1 MGSKV
6 AFHLSGGIFF
16 NLMLAARKKPAVNQ
30 KECLRELL
38 YIFDRSARGLSGNS
52 LGTIA
57 SRFRNCDPKLR
68 SVYIKF
74 GDPVLVNEFNERMR
88 EDYDSVVGEVKNYAD
103 HYLDLEMNGK
113 WLVRALMELVEKDS
127 LIQNN
132 AKFMAIPGG
141 RPAYKQDFPEMQ
153 KVYIYNMLLGVWH
166 FICSRT
172 DGEEYGQETYFAL
185 SDFDGESRA
194 RKFDCGRIGF
204 KDHEDVLISY
214 DMEIKPYFGEKSHFS
229 ERVLCE
235 HLLSGEIEELPSVK
249 ITEDYGPLNEALS
262 SKIRQI
268 FSMQVEK
275 SRVPEKK
282 DMVNKYQTYLDR
294 AYEKHRKK
302 KTFLYEM
309 QREFYGF
316 FVCNNVKRR
325 EAVGKGE
332 RNREGEVKNVI
343 TNVCV
348 EAFEEEHRFIILSG
362 TGGMGKSMMMT
373 HFMLDTIDKNKE
385 TGKVPVFMLLRDYN
399 PAAGDLLDFIFGELK
414 RHDVDLHLSD
424 LVELLQSGKGVILFD
439 GLDEIKSENCR
450 RFYKEME
457 NLADSYPEA
466 SYIVSSR
473 PTMNFRG
480 LSRFTVYDLQPFSQE
495 QAVEMVGKLDQS
507 VVDPVIQKDFIQDLK
522 CNRFGFDWRERMDFL
537 GNPLFLTILLL
548 AYEGNHDIPTERYLF
563 YEQAYEAMAKKHDA
577 AKALTREFATGLN
590 SREFQNYFG
599 EFCTITYEQEKYD
612 FTPEE
617 ISAYFQEVIEANEL
631 DTTLEAFIEDVT
643 GKICLI
649 YKDGGKYYFIHR
661 SFQEYFVA
669 YFFSRQLE
677 QRFGAVLDILTVR
690 DEMDHDSVV
699 LPMLYGMEPEKTE
712 LCIFIPFLEKVFCG
726 KDEESEYRDFLQ
738 CFYPFIC
745 YEQGEVEEYF
755 VQASD
760 SSIYQYIADR
770 YSDVK
775 QMIDGD
781 DLPVLSHFIEK
792 EYVYYDEYWRTGRD
806 EEDSRVVLRE
816 DLPDG
821 YETAYEE
828 CTGLEVEIVGL
839 SYLICVEEA
848 YRRKE
853 CAYVVE
859 MLEDDSFPL
868 KKEYRDMKKLYLGLK
883 AKYARKTGKAS
894 FRSRFH

>member
-1 MGSKV
+1 MGNEV
-6 AFHLSGGIFF
+6 ALHLSGGVFF
-16 NLMLAARKKPAVNQ
+16 NLMLAARKRPVANQ
-30 KECLRELL
+30 NQCLKELL
-38 YIFDRSARGLSGNS
+38 YIYDRSAKEMAGNS
-52 LGTIA
+52 LVTIA
-57 SRFRNCDPKLR
+57 SRFRNCDPDLH
-68 SVYIKF
+68 SDYIRF
-74 GDPVLVNEFNERMR
+74 GDPVVVEEFNGRMR
-88 EDYDSVVGEVKNYAD
+88 EDYASVVGEVKNYAD
-103 HYLDLEMNGK
+103 QYLDLEVNGK

-127 LIQNN
+127 LIQDN

-141 RPAYKQDFPEMQ
+141 LPAYKQEFPEMHV
-153 KVYIYNMLLGVWH
+153 VYIYNLLLSVWH
-166 FICSRT
+166 YICCT
-172 DGEEYGQETYFAL
+172 HGMTENGQETYFAL
-185 SDFDGESRA
+185 TDFAGERRP
-194 RKFDCGRIGF
+194 RKFDRSRIGF
-204 KDHEDVLISY
+204 ESHEDVTVSY
-214 DMEIKPYFGEKSHFS
+214 DMEIVQDDMKIPEPAASYVRRLTGTPVPSPEIFEPVNAAVSEEANSVFSFVLEHSHTS
-229 ERVLCE
+229 DR
-235 HLLSGEIEELPSVK
+235 K
-249 ITEDYGPLNEALS
+249 ATLNRY
-262 SKIRQI
+262 K
-268 FSMQVEK
+268 
-275 SRVPEKK
+275 
-282 DMVNKYQTYLDR
+282 TYLNR
-294 AYEKHRKK
+294 AREKHSKK

-309 QREFYGF
+309 QRDFYSF
-316 FVCNNVKRR
+316 FVCNDVKRR
-325 EAVGKGE
+325 ETVYRGE
-332 RNREGEVKNVI
+332 HRNDKKDDRVIKNACI
-343 TNVCV
+343 DS
-348 EAFEEEHRFIILSG
+348 FEEERRFIVLSG

-385 TGKVPVFMLLRDYN
+385 TGKVPVFVLLRDYN
-399 PAAGDLLDFIFGELK
+399 PAAGDLIDFIFGELK

-631 DTTLEAFIEDVT
+631 DTTPEAFIEDVT

-677 QRFGAVLDILTVR
+677 QRFDAVLDILTVR

-726 KDEESEYRDFLQ
+726 KDEKSEYRDFLQ
-738 CFYPFIC
+738 FFYPFIC

-755 VQASD
+755 AQASD

-770 YSDVK
+770 YSGVK

-781 DLPVLSHFIEK
+781 DLPVLHHFVER
-792 EYVYYDEYWRTGRD
+792 EYVYYDAYWNNGNDDTG
-806 EEDSRVVLRE
+806 SQLMLRQ
-816 DLPDG
+816 DLTDG
-821 YETAYEE
+821 YEAAYEE
-828 CTGLEVEIVGL
+828 CTGLEVETVGL

-868 KKEYRDMKKLYLGLK
+868 KQEYRDMKKLYLGLK

>member
-1 MGSKV
+1 MGNEV
-6 AFHLSGGIFF
+6 ALHLSGGVFF
-16 NLMLAARKKPAVNQ
+16 NLMLAARKKPVANQ
-30 KECLRELL
+30 NQCLKELL
-38 YIFDRSARGLSGNS
+38 YIYDRSAKEMAGNS
-52 LGTIA
+52 LVTIA
-57 SRFRNCDPKLR
+57 SRFRNCDPDLH
-68 SVYIKF
+68 SDYIRF
-74 GDPVLVNEFNERMR
+74 GDPVVVEEFNGRMR
-88 EDYDSVVGEVKNYAD
+88 ENYASVVGEVKNYAD
-103 HYLDLEMNGK
+103 QYLDLEVNGK

-127 LIQNN
+127 LIQDN

-141 RPAYKQDFPEMQ
+141 LPAYKQEFPEMHV
-153 KVYIYNMLLGVWH
+153 VYIYNLLLSVWH
-166 FICSRT
+166 YICCT
-172 DGEEYGQETYFAL
+172 HGMTENGQETYFAL
-185 SDFDGESRA
+185 ADFAGESRP
-194 RKFDCGRIGF
+194 RKFDRSRIGF
-204 KDHEDVLISY
+204 ESHEDVTVSY
-214 DMEIKPYFGEKSHFS
+214 DMEIVQDDMKIPAPAAAYVRKLAGKPDKQ
-229 ERVLCE
+229 L
-235 HLLSGEIEELPSVK
+235 EIFAPVNSAVCKEVES
-249 ITEDYGPLNEALS
+249 
-262 SKIRQI
+262 I
-268 FSMQVEK
+268 FSFVVEHTHTSDRK
-275 SRVPEKK
+275 AALNR
-282 DMVNKYQTYLDR
+282 YRTYLNR
-294 AYEKHRKK
+294 AREKHSKK

-309 QREFYGF
+309 QRDFYGF
-316 FVCNNVKRR
+316 FVCNDVKRR
-325 EAVGKGE
+325 ESVYRGE
-332 RNREGEVKNVI
+332 RRNDRKDGRVI
-343 TNVCV
+343 ENVCV
-348 EAFEEEHRFIILSG
+348 DSFEEERRFIVLSG

-373 HFMLDTIDKNKE
+373 HFMLDTIDRNKE
-385 TGKVPVFMLLRDYN
+385 TGKVPVFVLLRDYN
-399 PAAGDLLDFIFGELK
+399 PAAGDLIDFIFGELK

-495 QAVEMVGKLDQS
+495 QALEMVGKLDQS
-507 VVDPVIQKDFIQDLK
+507 VVDPVIKKDFIKDLK

-577 AKALTREFATGLN
+577 TKALTREFATGLN

-631 DTTLEAFIEDVT
+631 GTMPEAFIEDVT

-677 QRFGAVLDILTVR
+677 QRFDAVLDILTVR

-726 KDEESEYRDFLQ
+726 KDEKSEYKDFLQ
-738 CFYPFIC
+738 YFYPFIC
-745 YEQGEVEEYF
+745 YEQGDVIEYF

-770 YSDVK
+770 YSGVK

-781 DLPVLSHFIEK
+781 NLPVLNDFVER
-792 EYVYYDEYWRTGRD
+792 EYVYYDEYWNNRDDDTG
-806 EEDSRVVLRE
+806 SQLMLRQ

-821 YETAYEE
+821 YEAAYEE
-828 CTGLEVEIVGL
+828 STGLEVETVGL

-868 KKEYRDMKKLYLGLK
+868 KQEYRDMKKLYLGLK
-883 AKYARKTGKAS
+883 AKYAKKTGKAS

>member
-1 MGSKV
+1 MGNEV
-6 AFHLSGGIFF
+6 ALHLSGGVFF
-16 NLMLAARKKPAVNQ
+16 NLMLAARKKPVANQ
-30 KECLRELL
+30 NQCLKELL
-38 YIFDRSARGLSGNS
+38 YIYDRSAKEMAGNS
-52 LGTIA
+52 LVTIA
-57 SRFRNCDPKLR
+57 SRFRNCDPDLH
-68 SVYIKF
+68 SDYIRF
-74 GDPVLVNEFNERMR
+74 GDPVVVEEFNGRMR
-88 EDYDSVVGEVKNYAD
+88 EDYASVVGEVKNYAD
-103 HYLDLEMNGK
+103 QYLDLEVNGK

-127 LIQNN
+127 LIQDN

-141 RPAYKQDFPEMQ
+141 LPAYKQEFPEMHV
-153 KVYIYNMLLGVWH
+153 VYIYNLLLSVWH
-166 FICSRT
+166 YICCT
-172 DGEEYGQETYFAL
+172 HGMPENGQETYFAL
-185 SDFDGESRA
+185 ADFAGESRP
-194 RKFDCGRIGF
+194 RKFDRSRIGF
-204 KDHEDVLISY
+204 ESHEDVTVSY
-214 DMEIKPYFGEKSHFS
+214 DMEIVQDDMKIPEPAAAYVRKLTGKPDKQ
-229 ERVLCE
+229 L
-235 HLLSGEIEELPSVK
+235 EIFTPVNSAVSK
-249 ITEDYGPLNEALS
+249 EAES
-262 SKIRQI
+262 I
-268 FSMQVEK
+268 FSFVVEHTHTSDRK
-275 SRVPEKK
+275 AALNR
-282 DMVNKYQTYLDR
+282 YRTYLNR
-294 AYEKHRKK
+294 AREKHSKK

-309 QREFYGF
+309 QRDFYGF
-316 FVCNNVKRR
+316 FVCNDVKRR
-325 EAVGKGE
+325 ETVCRGE
-332 RNREGEVKNVI
+332 RKNDRKDDRVI
-343 TNVCV
+343 ENVCV
-348 EAFEEEHRFIILSG
+348 DSFEEERRFIVLSG

-385 TGKVPVFMLLRDYN
+385 TGKVPVFVLLRDYN
-399 PAAGDLLDFIFGELK
+399 PAAGDLIDFIFGELK

-507 VVDPVIQKDFIQDLK
+507 VVDPVIQKDFIKDLK

-577 AKALTREFATGLN
+577 TKALTREFATGLN

-631 DTTLEAFIEDVT
+631 GTTPEAFIEDVT

-677 QRFGAVLDILTVR
+677 QRFDAVLDILTVR

-726 KDEESEYRDFLQ
+726 KDEKSEYKDFLQ
-738 CFYPFIC
+738 YFYPFIC
-745 YEQGEVEEYF
+745 YEQGDVIEYF

-770 YSDVK
+770 YSGVK

-781 DLPVLSHFIEK
+781 DLPALNDFIER
-792 EYVYYDEYWRTGRD
+792 EYVYYDEYWNNGND
-806 EEDSRVVLRE
+806 DAGSQLMLRQ

-821 YETAYEE
+821 YEAAYEE
-828 CTGLEVEIVGL
+828 STGLEVETVGL

-868 KKEYRDMKKLYLGLK
+868 KQEYRDMKKLYLGLK

>member
-16 NLMLAARKKPAVNQ
+16 NLVLAARKKPVANQ
-30 KECLRELL
+30 NQCLKELL
-38 YIFDRSARGLSGNS
+38 YIYDRSAKEMAGNS
-52 LGTIA
+52 LVTIA
-57 SRFRNCDPKLR
+57 SRFRNCDPDLH
-68 SVYIKF
+68 SDYIRF
-74 GDPVLVNEFNERMR
+74 GDPVVVEEFNGRMR
-88 EDYDSVVGEVKNYAD
+88 EDYASVVGEVKNYAD
-103 HYLDLEMNGK
+103 QYLDLEVNGK

-127 LIQNN
+127 LIQDN

-141 RPAYKQDFPEMQ
+141 LPAYKQEFPEMHV
-153 KVYIYNMLLGVWH
+153 VYIYNLLLSVWH
-166 FICSRT
+166 YICCT
-172 DGEEYGQETYFAL
+172 HGMTENGQETYFAL
-185 SDFDGESRA
+185 TDFAGESRP
-194 RKFDCGRIGF
+194 RKFDRSRIGF
-204 KDHEDVLISY
+204 ESHEDVTVSY
-214 DMEIKPYFGEKSHFS
+214 DMEIMQDDMKIPAPAAAYVRKLAGKPDKQ
-229 ERVLCE
+229 L
-235 HLLSGEIEELPSVK
+235 EIFAPVNSAV
-249 ITEDYGPLNEALS
+249 
-262 SKIRQI
+262 SKEVESI
-268 FSMQVEK
+268 FSFVVEHTHTSDRK
-275 SRVPEKK
+275 AALNR
-282 DMVNKYQTYLDR
+282 YRTYLNR
-294 AYEKHRKK
+294 AREKHSKK

-309 QREFYGF
+309 QRDFYGF
-316 FVCNNVKRR
+316 FVCNDVKRR
-325 EAVGKGE
+325 ETVYRGE
-332 RNREGEVKNVI
+332 HRNDKKDDRTIKNACI
-343 TNVCV
+343 DS
-348 EAFEEEHRFIILSG
+348 FEEERRFIVLSG

-385 TGKVPVFMLLRDYN
+385 TGEVPVFVLLRDYN
-399 PAAGDLLDFIFGELK
+399 PAAGDLIDFIFGELK

-563 YEQAYEAMAKKHDA
+563 YEQAYDAMAKKHDA

-617 ISAYFQEVIEANEL
+617 ISSYFQEVIEANEL
-631 DTTLEAFIEDVT
+631 DTTPEAFIEDVT

-677 QRFGAVLDILTVR
+677 QRYGAVLDIFQRR
-690 DEMDHDSVV
+690 DSADHDSVV
-699 LPMLYGMEPEKTE
+699 LPMLFDMEQNKTE
-712 LCIFIPFLEKVFCG
+712 LCIIIPFLGQIF
-726 KDEESEYRDFLQ
+726 KDENDDEAYEHFLEY
-738 CFYPFIC
+738 FYPIIC
-745 YEQGEVEEYF
+745 YEQGDVTEFSMGTSE
-755 VQASD
+755 
-760 SSIYQYIADR
+760 SSIYEFIADK
-770 YSDVK
+770 YNFK
-775 QMIDGD
+775 EMIDGD
-781 DLPVLSHFIEK
+781 ELPEMDCWMDR
-792 EYVYYDEYWRTGRD
+792 EYVYYDRNWDKDTDDIGTQLIARIDLPEGYERRYMEWTG
-806 EEDSRVVLRE
+806 EEMEVVGKSYEIRVVDVYRHSIYE
-816 DLPDG
+816 DTL
-821 YETAYEE
+821 
-828 CTGLEVEIVGL
+828 
-839 SYLICVEEA
+839 
-848 YRRKE
+848 
-853 CAYVVE
+853 E
-859 MLEDDSFPL
+859 MLTDDTFPL
-868 KKEYRDMKKLYLGLK
+868 KKEFYSAKELYMKLK
-883 AKYARKTGKAS
+883 DKYKKKKDRKS

>member
-1 MGSKV
+1 MGNEV
-6 AFHLSGGIFF
+6 ALHLSGGVFF
-16 NLMLAARKKPAVNQ
+16 NLMLAARKKPVANQ
-30 KECLRELL
+30 NQCLKELL
-38 YIFDRSARGLSGNS
+38 YIYDRSAKEMAGNS
-52 LGTIA
+52 LVTIA
-57 SRFRNCDPKLR
+57 SRFRNCDPDLH
-68 SVYIKF
+68 SDYIRF
-74 GDPVLVNEFNERMR
+74 GDPVVVEEFNGRMR
-88 EDYDSVVGEVKNYAD
+88 EDYASVVGEVKNYAD
-103 HYLDLEMNGK
+103 QYLDLEVNGK
-113 WLVRALMELVEKDS
+113 WLVRALMELVEKDN
-127 LIQNN
+127 LIQDN

-141 RPAYKQDFPEMQ
+141 LPAYKQEFPEMHV
-153 KVYIYNMLLGVWH
+153 VYIYNLLLSVWH
-166 FICSRT
+166 YICCT
-172 DGEEYGQETYFAL
+172 HGMTENGQETYFAL
-185 SDFDGESRA
+185 ADFAGESRP
-194 RKFDCGRIGF
+194 RKFDRSRIGF
-204 KDHEDVLISY
+204 ESHEDVMVSY
-214 DMEIKPYFGEKSHFS
+214 DMEIMQDDMKIPAPAAAYVRKLAGKPDKQ
-229 ERVLCE
+229 L
-235 HLLSGEIEELPSVK
+235 EIFAPVNSAV
-249 ITEDYGPLNEALS
+249 
-262 SKIRQI
+262 SKEVESI
-268 FSMQVEK
+268 FSFVVEHTHTSDRK
-275 SRVPEKK
+275 AALNR
-282 DMVNKYQTYLDR
+282 YRTYLNR
-294 AYEKHRKK
+294 AREKHSKK

-309 QREFYGF
+309 QRDFYGF
-316 FVCNNVKRR
+316 FVCNDVKRR
-325 EAVGKGE
+325 ETVCRGE
-332 RNREGEVKNVI
+332 RRNDRKDGRVI
-343 TNVCV
+343 ENVCV
-348 EAFEEEHRFIILSG
+348 DSFEEERRFIVLSG

-373 HFMLDTIDKNKE
+373 HFMLDTIDRNKE
-385 TGKVPVFMLLRDYN
+385 TGKVPVFVLLRDYN
-399 PAAGDLLDFIFGELK
+399 PAAGDLIDFIFGELK

-457 NLADSYPEA
+457 NLADSYPES

-631 DTTLEAFIEDVT
+631 GTTPEAFIEDVI

-677 QRFGAVLDILTVR
+677 QRFDAVLDILTVR

-726 KDEESEYRDFLQ
+726 KDEKSEYKDFLQ
-738 CFYPFIC
+738 YFYPFIC
-745 YEQGEVEEYF
+745 YEQGDVIEYF

-770 YSDVK
+770 YSGAK

-781 DLPVLSHFIEK
+781 DLPVLNDFVER
-792 EYVYYDEYWRTGRD
+792 EYVYYDEYWNNRDDDTG
-806 EEDSRVVLRE
+806 SQLMLRQ

-821 YETAYEE
+821 YEAAYEE
-828 CTGLEVEIVGL
+828 STGLEVETVGL

-868 KKEYRDMKKLYLGLK
+868 KQEYRDMKKLYLGLK

>member
-1 MGSKV
+1 MGNEV
-6 AFHLSGGIFF
+6 ALHLSGGVFF
-16 NLMLAARKKPAVNQ
+16 NLMLAARKKPVANQ
-30 KECLRELL
+30 NQCLKELL
-38 YIFDRSARGLSGNS
+38 YIYDRSAKKMVGNS
-52 LGTIA
+52 LVTIE
-57 SRFRNCDPKLR
+57 SRFRNCDPNLH
-68 SVYIKF
+68 SDYIRF
-74 GDPVLVNEFNERMR
+74 GDPVVVEEFNGRMR
-88 EDYDSVVGEVKNYAD
+88 EDYASVVGEVKNYAD
-103 HYLDLEMNGK
+103 QYLDLEVNGK

-127 LIQNN
+127 LIQDN
-132 AKFMAIPGG
+132 AKFMAIPGELS
-141 RPAYKQDFPEMQ
+141 AYKQEFPEMHV
-153 KVYIYNMLLGVWH
+153 VYIYNLLLSVWH
-166 FICSRT
+166 YICCT
-172 DGEEYGQETYFAL
+172 HGMTENGQETYFAL
-185 SDFDGESRA
+185 TDFAGESRPK
-194 RKFDCGRIGF
+194 KFDRSRIGF
-204 KDHEDVLISY
+204 ESHEDVTVSY
-214 DMEIKPYFGEKSHFS
+214 DMEIVQDDMKIPEPAASYVRKLTGKPDKQ
-229 ERVLCE
+229 L
-235 HLLSGEIEELPSVK
+235 EIFAPVNSAV
-249 ITEDYGPLNEALS
+249 
-262 SKIRQI
+262 SKEVESI
-268 FSMQVEK
+268 FSFVVEHTHTSDRK
-275 SRVPEKK
+275 AALNR
-282 DMVNKYQTYLDR
+282 YRTYLNR
-294 AYEKHRKK
+294 AYEKHSKK

-309 QREFYGF
+309 QRDFYGF
-316 FVCNNVKRR
+316 FVCNDVKRR
-325 EAVGKGE
+325 ETVCRSE
-332 RNREGEVKNVI
+332 RRNDRKDDRVI
-343 TNVCV
+343 ANVCV
-348 EAFEEEHRFIILSG
+348 DSFEEERRFIVLSG

-373 HFMLDTIDKNKE
+373 HFMLDTIDRNKE
-385 TGKVPVFMLLRDYN
+385 TGKVPMFVLLRDYN
-399 PAAGDLLDFIFGELK
+399 PAAGDLIDFIFGELK

-480 LSRFTVYDLQPFSQE
+480 LSHFTVYDLQPFSQE
-495 QAVEMVGKLDQS
+495 QAVEIVGKLDQS
-507 VVDPVIQKDFIQDLK
+507 VVDPMIQKDFIQDLK

-577 AKALTREFATGLN
+577 TKALIREFATGLN

-631 DTTLEAFIEDVT
+631 SAMPEAFIEDVT

-677 QRFGAVLDILTVR
+677 QRFDAVLDILTVR

-712 LCIFIPFLEKVFCG
+712 LCIFIPFLEKAFCG
-726 KDEESEYRDFLQ
+726 KDEKSEYRDFLQ
-738 CFYPFIC
+738 FFYPFIC

-770 YSDVK
+770 YSGVK
-775 QMIDGD
+775 QMIDED
-781 DLPVLSHFIEK
+781 DLPVLRHFVEK
-792 EYVYYDEYWRTGRD
+792 EYVYYDEIVFGI
-806 EEDSRVVLRE
+806 ES
-816 DLPDG
+816 
-821 YETAYEE
+821 
-828 CTGLEVEIVGL
+828 EV
-839 SYLICVEEA
+839 
-848 YRRKE
+848 
-853 CAYVVE
+853 
-859 MLEDDSFPL
+859 
-868 KKEYRDMKKLYLGLK
+868 
-883 AKYARKTGKAS
+883 
-894 FRSRFH
+894 

>member
-1 MGSKV
+1 MGNEV
-6 AFHLSGGIFF
+6 ALHLSGGVFF
-16 NLMLAARKKPAVNQ
+16 NLMLAARKKPVANQ
-30 KECLRELL
+30 NQCLKELL
-38 YIFDRSARGLSGNS
+38 YIYDRSAKEMAGNS
-52 LGTIA
+52 LVTIA
-57 SRFRNCDPKLR
+57 SRFRNCDPDLH
-68 SVYIKF
+68 SDYIRF
-74 GDPVLVNEFNERMR
+74 GDPVVVEEFNGRMR
-88 EDYDSVVGEVKNYAD
+88 ENYASVVGEVKNYAD
-103 HYLDLEMNGK
+103 QYLDLEVNGK
-113 WLVRALMELVEKDS
+113 WLVRALMELVEKDN
-127 LIQNN
+127 LIQDN

-141 RPAYKQDFPEMQ
+141 LPAYKQEFPEMHV
-153 KVYIYNMLLGVWH
+153 VYIYNLLLSVWH
-166 FICSRT
+166 YICCT
-172 DGEEYGQETYFAL
+172 HGMTENGQETYFAL
-185 SDFDGESRA
+185 ADFAGESRP
-194 RKFDCGRIGF
+194 RKFDRSRIGF
-204 KDHEDVLISY
+204 ESHEDVTVSY
-214 DMEIKPYFGEKSHFS
+214 DMEIVQDDMKIPEPAAAYVRKLTGQPDKQ
-229 ERVLCE
+229 L
-235 HLLSGEIEELPSVK
+235 EIFAPVNSAV
-249 ITEDYGPLNEALS
+249 
-262 SKIRQI
+262 SKEVESI
-268 FSMQVEK
+268 FSFVVEHTHTSDRK
-275 SRVPEKK
+275 AALNR
-282 DMVNKYQTYLDR
+282 YRTYLNR
-294 AYEKHRKK
+294 AREKHSKK

-309 QREFYGF
+309 QRDFYRF
-316 FVCNNVKRR
+316 FVCNDVKRR
-325 EAVGKGE
+325 ETVYRGE
-332 RNREGEVKNVI
+332 RRNDRKDDRVI
-343 TNVCV
+343 ENVCV
-348 EAFEEEHRFIILSG
+348 DSFEEERRFIVLSG

-385 TGKVPVFMLLRDYN
+385 TGEVPVFVLLRDYN
-399 PAAGDLLDFIFGELK
+399 PAAGDLIDFIFGELK

-507 VVDPVIQKDFIQDLK
+507 VVDPVIQKDFIKDLK

-577 AKALTREFATGLN
+577 TKALTREFATGLN

-631 DTTLEAFIEDVT
+631 GTTPEAFIEDVT

-677 QRFGAVLDILTVR
+677 QRFDAVLDILTVR

-726 KDEESEYRDFLQ
+726 KDEKSEYRDFLQ
-738 CFYPFIC
+738 FFYPFIC

-770 YSDVK
+770 YSGVK

-781 DLPVLSHFIEK
+781 DLPVLSHFVEK
-792 EYVYYDEYWRTGRD
+792 EYVYYDEYWNNGNDDTG
-806 EEDSRVVLRE
+806 SQLMLRQ

-821 YETAYEE
+821 YEAAYEE
-828 CTGLEVEIVGL
+828 STGLEVETVGL

-859 MLEDDSFPL
+859 MLEDDSFSL
-868 KKEYRDMKKLYLGLK
+868 KQEYRDMKKLYLELK
-883 AKYARKTGKAS
+883 AKYERKTGKAS

>member
-1 MGSKV
+1 MGNEV
-6 AFHLSGGIFF
+6 ALHLSGGVFF
-16 NLMLAARKKPAVNQ
+16 NLMLAARKKPVANQ
-30 KECLRELL
+30 NQCLKELL
-38 YIFDRSARGLSGNS
+38 YIYDRSAKEMAGNS
-52 LGTIA
+52 LVTIA
-57 SRFRNCDPKLR
+57 SRFRNCDPDLH
-68 SVYIKF
+68 SDYIRF
-74 GDPVLVNEFNERMR
+74 GDPVVVEEFNGRIR
-88 EDYDSVVGEVKNYAD
+88 EDYASVVGEVKNYAD
-103 HYLDLEMNGK
+103 QYLDLEVNGK

-127 LIQNN
+127 LIQDN

-141 RPAYKQDFPEMQ
+141 LPAYKQEFPEMHV
-153 KVYIYNMLLGVWH
+153 VYIYNLLLSVWH
-166 FICSRT
+166 YICCT
-172 DGEEYGQETYFAL
+172 HGMTENGQETYFAL
-185 SDFDGESRA
+185 ADFAGESRP
-194 RKFDCGRIGF
+194 RKFDRSRIGF
-204 KDHEDVLISY
+204 ESHEDVTVSY
-214 DMEIKPYFGEKSHFS
+214 DMEIVQEDMKIPEPAVAYVRKLTGKPDKQ
-229 ERVLCE
+229 L
-235 HLLSGEIEELPSVK
+235 EIFAPVNSAVSK
-249 ITEDYGPLNEALS
+249 EAES
-262 SKIRQI
+262 I
-268 FSMQVEK
+268 FSFVVEHTHTSDRK
-275 SRVPEKK
+275 AALNR
-282 DMVNKYQTYLDR
+282 YRTYLNR
-294 AYEKHRKK
+294 AREKHSKK

-309 QREFYGF
+309 QRDFYGF
-316 FVCNNVKRR
+316 FVCNDVKRR
-325 EAVGKGE
+325 ETVYRGE
-332 RNREGEVKNVI
+332 RRNDRKDDRVI
-343 TNVCV
+343 ENVCV
-348 EAFEEEHRFIILSG
+348 DSFEEERRFIVLSG

-373 HFMLDTIDKNKE
+373 HFMLDTIDRNKE
-385 TGKVPVFMLLRDYN
+385 TGKVPVFVLLRDYN
-399 PAAGDLLDFIFGELK
+399 PEAGDLIDFIFGELK
-414 RHDVDLHLSD
+414 RHDMDLHLSD

-507 VVDPVIQKDFIQDLK
+507 VVDPVIQKDFIKDLK

-577 AKALTREFATGLN
+577 TKALTREFATGLN

-631 DTTLEAFIEDVT
+631 GTTPEAFIEDVT

-677 QRFGAVLDILTVR
+677 QRFDAVLDILTVR

-712 LCIFIPFLEKVFCG
+712 LCIFIPFLEKVFKG

-738 CFYPFIC
+738 YFYPFIY
-745 YEQGEVEEYF
+745 YEQGDVDEF
-755 VQASD
+755 FDQTSD

-775 QMIDGD
+775 QSIDGN
-781 DLPVLSHFIEK
+781 DLPVLDDFVEK
-792 EYVYYDEYWRTGRD
+792 EYVYYDEYWYNGNKGNA
-806 EEDSRVVLRE
+806 VLLMRRE
-816 DLPDG
+816 NLP
-821 YETAYEE
+821 YEYEVAYEE
-828 CTGLEVEIVGL
+828 CNEREVEIVGR
-839 SYLICVEEA
+839 SYAICVEEA
-848 YRRKE
+848 YRRQD

-868 KKEYRDMKKLYLGLK
+868 KQEYRDMKKLYLGLK
-883 AKYARKTGKAS
+883 VKYARKTGKAS

>member
-1 MGSKV
+1 MGNEV
-6 AFHLSGGIFF
+6 ALHLSGGVFF
-16 NLMLAARKKPAVNQ
+16 NLMLAARKKPVANQ
-30 KECLRELL
+30 NQCLKELL
-38 YIFDRSARGLSGNS
+38 YIYDRSAKEMAGNS
-52 LGTIA
+52 LVTIE
-57 SRFRNCDPKLR
+57 SRFRNCDPNLH
-68 SVYIKF
+68 SDYIRF
-74 GDPVLVNEFNERMR
+74 GNPVVVEEFNGRMR
-88 EDYDSVVGEVKNYAD
+88 EDYASVVGEVKNYAD
-103 HYLDLEMNGK
+103 QYLDLEVNGK

-127 LIQNN
+127 LIQDN
-132 AKFMAIPGG
+132 AKFMAIPGEL
-141 RPAYKQDFPEMQ
+141 PAYKQEFPEMHV
-153 KVYIYNMLLGVWH
+153 VYIYNLLLSVWH
-166 FICSRT
+166 YICCT
-172 DGEEYGQETYFAL
+172 HGMTENGQETYFAL
-185 SDFDGESRA
+185 TDFTGESRPK
-194 RKFDCGRIGF
+194 KFDRSRIGF
-204 KDHEDVLISY
+204 ESHEDVTVSY
-214 DMEIKPYFGEKSHFS
+214 DMEIVQDDMKIPEPAASYVRKLTGKPDKQ
-229 ERVLCE
+229 L
-235 HLLSGEIEELPSVK
+235 EIFAPVNSTV
-249 ITEDYGPLNEALS
+249 
-262 SKIRQI
+262 SKEVESI
-268 FSMQVEK
+268 FSFVVEHTHTSDRK
-275 SRVPEKK
+275 AALNR
-282 DMVNKYQTYLDR
+282 YRTYLNR
-294 AYEKHRKK
+294 AYEKHSKK

-309 QREFYGF
+309 QRDFYGF
-316 FVCNNVKRR
+316 FVCNDVKRR
-325 EAVGKGE
+325 ETVCRSE
-332 RNREGEVKNVI
+332 RRNDRKDDRVI
-343 TNVCV
+343 ANVCV
-348 EAFEEEHRFIILSG
+348 DSFEEERRFIVLSG

-373 HFMLDTIDKNKE
+373 HFMLDTIDRNKE
-385 TGKVPVFMLLRDYN
+385 TGKVPVFVLLRDYN
-399 PAAGDLLDFIFGELK
+399 PAAGDLIDFIFGELK

-480 LSRFTVYDLQPFSQE
+480 LSHFTVYDLQPFSQE
-495 QAVEMVGKLDQS
+495 QAVEIVGKLDQS

-577 AKALTREFATGLN
+577 TKALIREFATGLN

-631 DTTLEAFIEDVT
+631 SAMPEAFIEDVT

-677 QRFGAVLDILTVR
+677 QRFDAALDILTVR
-690 DEMDHDSVV
+690 DDMDHDSVV

-712 LCIFIPFLEKVFCG
+712 LCIFIPFLEKAFCG
-726 KDEESEYRDFLQ
+726 KDEKSEYRDFLQ
-738 CFYPFIC
+738 FFYPFIC

-770 YSDVK
+770 YSGVK
-775 QMIDGD
+775 QMIDED
-781 DLPVLSHFIEK
+781 DLPVLSHFVEK
-792 EYVYYDEYWRTGRD
+792 EYVCYDEIVFGI
-806 EEDSRVVLRE
+806 ES
-816 DLPDG
+816 
-821 YETAYEE
+821 
-828 CTGLEVEIVGL
+828 EV
-839 SYLICVEEA
+839 
-848 YRRKE
+848 
-853 CAYVVE
+853 
-859 MLEDDSFPL
+859 
-868 KKEYRDMKKLYLGLK
+868 
-883 AKYARKTGKAS
+883 
-894 FRSRFH
+894 

>member
-1 MGSKV
+1 MGNEV
-6 AFHLSGGIFF
+6 ALHLSGGVFF
-16 NLMLAARKKPAVNQ
+16 NLMLAARKKPVANQ
-30 KECLRELL
+30 NQCLKELL
-38 YIFDRSARGLSGNS
+38 YIYDRSAKEMAGNS
-52 LGTIA
+52 LVTIA
-57 SRFRNCDPKLR
+57 SRFRNCDPDLH
-68 SVYIKF
+68 SDYIRF
-74 GDPVLVNEFNERMR
+74 GDPVVVEEFNGRMR
-88 EDYDSVVGEVKNYAD
+88 DDYASVVGEVKNYAD
-103 HYLDLEMNGK
+103 QYLDLEVNGK

-127 LIQNN
+127 LIQDN

-141 RPAYKQDFPEMQ
+141 LPAYKQEFPEMHV
-153 KVYIYNMLLGVWH
+153 VYIYNLLLSVWH
-166 FICSRT
+166 YICCT
-172 DGEEYGQETYFAL
+172 HGMPENGQETYFAL
-185 SDFDGESRA
+185 ADFAGESRP
-194 RKFDCGRIGF
+194 RKFDRSRIGF
-204 KDHEDVLISY
+204 ESHEDVTVSY
-214 DMEIKPYFGEKSHFS
+214 DMEIVQDDMKIPEPAAAYVRKLTGKPDKQ
-229 ERVLCE
+229 L
-235 HLLSGEIEELPSVK
+235 EIFTPVNSAVSK
-249 ITEDYGPLNEALS
+249 EAES
-262 SKIRQI
+262 I
-268 FSMQVEK
+268 FSFVVEHTHTSDRK
-275 SRVPEKK
+275 AALNR
-282 DMVNKYQTYLDR
+282 YRTYLNR
-294 AYEKHRKK
+294 AREKHSKK

-309 QREFYGF
+309 QRDFYGF
-316 FVCNNVKRR
+316 FVCNDVKRR
-325 EAVGKGE
+325 ETVCRGE
-332 RNREGEVKNVI
+332 RRNDRKDDRVI
-343 TNVCV
+343 ENVCV
-348 EAFEEEHRFIILSG
+348 DSFEEERRFIVLSG

-385 TGKVPVFMLLRDYN
+385 TGKVPVFVLLRDYN
-399 PAAGDLLDFIFGELK
+399 PAAGDLIDFIFGELK

-507 VVDPVIQKDFIQDLK
+507 VVDPVIQKDFIKDLK

-577 AKALTREFATGLN
+577 TKALTREFATGLN

-617 ISAYFQEVIEANEL
+617 ISAYFQEVIEANKL
-631 DTTLEAFIEDVT
+631 GTTPEAFIEDVT

-677 QRFGAVLDILTVR
+677 QRFDAVLDILTVR

-699 LPMLYGMEPEKTE
+699 LPMLYGMESEKTE

-726 KDEESEYRDFLQ
+726 KDEKSEYKDFLQ
-738 CFYPFIC
+738 YFYPFIC
-745 YEQGEVEEYF
+745 YEQGDVIEYF

-770 YSDVK
+770 YSGVK

-781 DLPVLSHFIEK
+781 DLPVLNDFIER
-792 EYVYYDEYWRTGRD
+792 EYVYYDEYWNNRD
-806 EEDSRVVLRE
+806 GDAGSQLMLRQ

-821 YETAYEE
+821 YEATYEE
-828 CTGLEVEIVGL
+828 STGLEVETVGL

-868 KKEYRDMKKLYLGLK
+868 KQEYRDMKKLYLGLK
-883 AKYARKTGKAS
+883 AKYERKTGKAS